1 MPSEKTFKSSEIAPS
16 LLVTVAPGDR
26 VNAMVKFEFP
36 NSLTQMKRAYVMD
49 WTPQHDDVA
58 ATLEAAAAEIRR
70 IREARASEKGANRE
84 S

>member
-1 MPSEKTFKSSEIAPS
+1 MSSEKTFKSCDVAPS
-16 LLVTVAPGDR
+16 LLVTVAAGDESRAIVRFDFPGS
-26 VNAMVKFEFP
+26 M
-36 NSLTQMKRAYVMD
+36 SQMKRAYVLD

-70 IREARASEKGANRE
+70 IREARASEKGANRD

>member
-1 MPSEKTFKSSEIAPS
+1 MSSEKTFKSSEIAPS

-36 NSLTQMKRAYVMD
+36 NALSQMKRAYVMD

-70 IREARASEKGANRE
+70 LRGEK

>member
-1 MPSEKTFKSSEIAPS
+1 MSSEKTFKSSEIAPS

-36 NSLTQMKRAYVMD
+36 NSLSQMKRAYVMD
-49 WTPQHDDVA
+49 WTPKHDDVA

-70 IREARASEKGANRE
+70 LRGEK